1 MTTEP
6 RIAYFSME
14 IAIEPQIPTYSGGL
28 GVLSGDTLR
37 AAADVALPIVGVSLL
52 HRQGFFR
59 QRLGADGTQS
69 EVAAS
74 WEPERHMELIR
85 DVKVEVGIEGRS
97 VCIQAWRYT
106 VRGASGDNVEV
117 YFLDADLAENDPQD

>member
-1 MTTEP
+1 MTTQT

-37 AAADVALPIVGVSLL
+37 AAADVGLPIVGVSLL

-59 QRLGADGTQS
+59 QRLDADGTQS
-69 EVAAS
+69 EVPAS
-74 WEPERHMELIR
+74 WQPERHMELVH
-85 DVKVEVGIEGRS
+85 DVEVSVEIEGRS

-106 VRGASGDNVEV
+106 VPGANGDS
-117 YFLDADLAENDPQD
+117 